1 MTAKCSE
8 YSQADQDT
16 ADTSTHIELSFGTTR
31 PRQGH
36 DSIVMASDTST
47 VLESAKNSKIVLLS
61 RAQRNITKFFASTQA
76 GHKTVSKASNDCQK
90 KISPSKQ
97 VG

>member
-47 VLESAKNSKIVLLS
+47 VTGE
-61 RAQRNITKFFASTQA
+61 
-76 GHKTVSKASNDCQK
+76 CQK
-90 KISPSKQ
+90 QQNRSVEQGST
-97 VG
+97 